1 MSSNSRWDRSWSS
14 RRRRVRWRVSRAT
27 TRCCS
32 GARSASSM
40 AITPCR
46 WQIPSIRSGSLSMIS
61 YLVDAVLLIALAFTS
76 MRVTRMHRELARLRS
91 YQGEFSTIVHE
102 TAGAFDNVVT
112 AAHDSTAN
120 LGRLANVLSAK
131 IDQAHEAIAALDART
146 GMASA
151 ATAN

>member
-1 MSSNSRWDRSWSS
+1 
-14 RRRRVRWRVSRAT
+14 
-27 TRCCS
+27 
-32 GARSASSM
+32 
-40 AITPCR
+40 
-46 WQIPSIRSGSLSMIS
+46 MIS

-102 TAGAFDNVVT
+102 TAGAFDTVIT

-131 IDQAHEAIAALDART
+131 IDQAHEAIAALDARR
-146 GMASA
+146 GHAP
-151 ATAN
+151 ATTTSGTEANTH